1 MQNSKPVLET
11 AFAHRSVRRFTAT
24 PISPDVLDT
33 LIRAGQA
40 ASTSSFMQNVS
51 VIRVTDPALRAQI
64 RPICAASG
72 KTGHGYVEHCAEF
85 LVFCADTAR
94 HKQLAPDAQTDWLE
108 VLLVG
113 AVDVGIFAQNV
124 LLAAE
129 SMGLGGVFIGSIRN
143 NTAEISRLLG
153 LPQGV
158 VPITGMC
165 LGYPDQDPAMRPRLP
180 LRTVVS
186 ENAYRPAAE
195 ADLHAYNDTVHT
207 YYRERS
213 GTDLDWVQ
221 QIRANLCREVRP
233 DLLAA
238 VQAQGFAKR

>member
-11 AFAHRSVRRFTAT
+11 AFAHRSVRRFTAA
-24 PISPDVLDT
+24 PINPDVLDT

-51 VIRVTDPALRAQI
+51 VIRVTDPALRAHI
-64 RPICAASG
+64 RPIGAAAG
-72 KTGHGYVEHCAEF
+72 KMGHGYVEPCAEL

-113 AVDVGIFAQNV
+113 VVDVGIFAQNV

-158 VPITGMC
+158 LPITGMC

-180 LRTVVS
+180 LHTVVS

-213 GTDLDWVQ
+213 GTDLDWVR

>member
-11 AFAHRSVRRFTAT
+11 IFAHRSVRRFTAA
-24 PISPDVLDT
+24 PISADVLDT

-64 RPICAASG
+64 RPICAAGG
-72 KTGHGYVEHCAEF
+72 KTGHGY
-85 LVFCADTAR
+85 
-94 HKQLAPDAQTDWLE
+94 
-108 VLLVG
+108 
-113 AVDVGIFAQNV
+113 GIFAQNV

-143 NTAEISRLLG
+143 NIAEISRLLG

-180 LRTVVS
+180 LHTIVS

-213 GTDLDWVQ
+213 GTDLDWVR